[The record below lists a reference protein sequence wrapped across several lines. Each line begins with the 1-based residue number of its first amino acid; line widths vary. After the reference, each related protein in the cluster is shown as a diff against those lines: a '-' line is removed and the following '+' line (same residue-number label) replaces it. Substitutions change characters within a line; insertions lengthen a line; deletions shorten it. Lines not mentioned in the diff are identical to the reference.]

1 MKQFMTAAAVTLT
14 AVSIASGA
22 WAQAKTDVRI
32 MWYSD
37 GVEGQVI
44 RDLAGRFNQANPDI
58 NVIIDEVAYTA
69 ILQTLPVQLSSGQG
83 PDIARVTDLPG
94 LSSHYLDMRP
104 LVKDAAYWDT
114 NFGAFLPVM
123 RPAGS
128 NAITGYMTQVTV
140 TGPFINKTLFEQAKV
155 PVPGPKATWD
165 EWAVAVKKVAEAT
178 KTPIPLAIDRSGHRI
193 AGPMISYGAKWL
205 GNDGRPAVTD
215 DGFKKFAKRLVDWHN
230 DGTMSKSLWGSVSG
244 RTYRGANEEFNNSQV
259 VMYMSGSWQIG
270 QFATQI
276 KDNFDWVAVPIP
288 CGDVTCSP
296 MPGGAGLVAIKYTK
310 NPQQVARVMDYLASE
325 PVLKEFYERTL
336 FLPAHKGIS
345 EKGLN
350 FQTNDRHVKEALTT
364 FAAQVPNIAR
374 EAFAINSYP
383 LQTQVF
389 GAVIT
394 RLGQAVAGEIPLE
407 QAYARIDEDI
417 ATALKEAG
425 R

>member
-165 EWAVAVKKVAEAT
+165 EWAAAAKKVAEAT

-350 FQTNDRHVKEALTT
+350 FQTNDKHVKEALTT

>member
-14 AVSIASGA
+14 AATFATGA

-44 RDLAGRFNQANPDI
+44 RDLVGRFHQANPDI
-58 NVIIDEVAYTA
+58 NVIIDEIAFTA
-69 ILQTLPVQLSSGQG
+69 LVQTLPVQLASGQG
-83 PDIARVTDLPG
+83 PDIARVVDLPG
-94 LSSHYLDMRP
+94 LAPHFLDLRP
-104 LVKDAAYWDT
+104 LVKDPAYWDA

-165 EWAVAVKKVAEAT
+165 EWAVAVKKVADAT
-178 KTPIPLAIDRSGHRI
+178 KTQIPLAIDRSGHRV
-193 AGPMISYGAKWL
+193 AGPMISYGAKWF
-205 GNDGRPAVTD
+205 GADGRPAVTD
-215 DGFKKFAKRLVDWHN
+215 EGFRKMAKRLVDWHN

-244 RTYRGANEEFNNSQV
+244 RTYRGANEEFNNGQV

-270 QFATQI
+270 QFANQI
-276 KDNFDWVAVPIP
+276 KDAFDWVAVPNP

-336 FLPAHKGIS
+336 FLPAHKGIA

-350 FQTNDRHVKEALTT
+350 FQTNDKHVKDALTT
-364 FAAQVPNIAR
+364 FAAQVPNISPD
-374 EAFAINSYP
+374 AFRINSYP

-394 RLGQAVAGEIPLE
+394 RLGQAVAGELPLE
-407 QAYARIDEDI
+407 QAYVRIDEDI
-417 ATALKEAG
+417 ANALREAG